1 VINILKFIILIFI
14 FSSCSLGDGGGFWTK
29 EERLKDQLLN
39 FKPLFEKDK
48 LVLNEFNK
56 NFQFLLNK
64 KDLKVNIN
72 SKNDNNDG
80 YVLFNGKLE
89 KIQKYNFS
97 KIENFHQLESNLIFS
112 NGNLIFF
119 DNKGTI
125 LNFDQNSKLKWKI
138 NNYSKN
144 DKKIGPLISMTHNNK
159 NLFVSD
165 NLSNIYAIDLID
177 GKVIWSKKN
186 SLPFNSTI
194 KFFDNKIFVVD
205 SNNNLNCFSTKD
217 GSLIWQHKTEKS
229 FINSSKKLSIIIK
242 NNIVTFSNSLGDIT
256 AIDANNG
263 SLIWQKF
270 TQNSEIYEDIMTL
283 KMSDLVI
290 NNESIYFSNNKNQFY
305 SIDANTGITNWIQK
319 INSNI
324 KPSIIGNFIFTIST
338 DGYFFIIEKNTGN
351 ILRITNV
358 FNNLKKKK
366 NEKIYPTGFVFNF
379 QNLFISTNKGKLM
392 VIDIKTGK
400 IKNILNVD
408 NDIISRPIVRN
419 QNMYL
424 IKDNSIVR
432 LN

>member
-1 VINILKFIILIFI
+1 MINILKFIVLIFI

-125 LNFDQNSKLKWKI
+125 LNFDQSSKLKWKI

-144 DKKIGPLISMTHNNK
+144 NKKIGPLISMTHNNK
-159 NLFVSD
+159 TLFVSD

-177 GKVIWSKKN
+177 GTVIWSKKN
-186 SLPFNSTI
+186 SLPFNSII

-283 KMSDLVI
+283 KMSDLII
-290 NNESIYFSNNKNQFY
+290 NNQSIYFSNNKNQFY

-366 NEKIYPTGFVFNF
+366 KEKIYPTRFIFNF
-379 QNLFISTNKGKLM
+379 QNLFISTNNGKLM

-408 NDIISRPIVRN
+408 NDIISRPIVQN

>member
-1 VINILKFIILIFI
+1 MINILKFIVLIFI

-64 KDLKVNIN
+64 KDLKVNTN

-256 AIDANNG
+256 AIDVNNG

-366 NEKIYPTGFVFNF
+366 KEKIYPTGFIFNF
-379 QNLFISTNKGKLM
+379 QNLFISTNNGKLM

>member
-1 VINILKFIILIFI
+1 MINILKFVILIFI
-14 FSSCSLGDGGGFWTK
+14 ISSCSLGDGGGFWTK
-29 EERLKDQLLN
+29 EEKLKDQLLN
-39 FKPLFEKDK
+39 FKPLFEKNK

-64 KDLKVNIN
+64 KDLKLNTN

-97 KIENFHQLESNLIFS
+97 KIENFHQLDSNLVFS

-125 LNFDQNSKLKWKI
+125 LNFDQNSKLKWKT

-144 DKKIGPLISMTHNNK
+144 EKKLGPLISMTHNSK
-159 NLFVSD
+159 HLFVTD
-165 NLSNIYAIDLID
+165 NLSKIYAIDLTD
-177 GKVIWSKKN
+177 GMVVWSKTN
-186 SLPFNSTI
+186 SLPFNSII

-205 SNNNLNCFSTKD
+205 SNNNLNCFSAKD

-256 AIDANNG
+256 AIDAKNG
-263 SLIWQKF
+263 SLVWQKF
-270 TQNSEIYEDIMTL
+270 TQNSKIYEDIMTL
-283 KMSDLVI
+283 KMSDLII
-290 NNESIYFSNNKNQFY
+290 NNESIYFSNNKSQFY
-305 SIDANTGITNWIQK
+305 SIDLNTGITNWIQK
-319 INSNI
+319 ISSNI

-366 NEKIYPTGFVFNF
+366 NKEFYPTGFVFNF
-379 QNLFISTNKGKLM
+379 QNLFISTNNGKLI
-392 VIDIKTGK
+392 VTDIKTGK

-408 NDIISRPIVRN
+408 NDIISRPIVQN
-419 QNMYL
+419 QSMYL
-424 IKDNSIVR
+424 IKDSSIVK

>member
-1 VINILKFIILIFI
+1 MINILKFIILIFI

-64 KDLKVNIN
+64 KDLKVNTN

-97 KIENFHQLESNLIFS
+97 KIENFHQLESNLVFS

-125 LNFDQNSKLKWKI
+125 LNFDQSSKLKWKI

-256 AIDANNG
+256 AIDVNNG

-270 TQNSEIYEDIMTL
+270 TQSSEIYEDIMTL
-283 KMSDLVI
+283 KMSDLVV

-351 ILRITNV
+351 ILRITNI
-358 FNNLKKKK
+358 FDKLKKKK
-366 NEKIYPTGFVFNF
+366 NEKIFPTGFIFNF
-379 QNLFISTNKGKLM
+379 QNLFISTNNGRLL
-392 VIDIKTGK
+392 VVDIKTGK
-400 IKNILNVD
+400 IKNVLKIDSN
-408 NDIISRPIVRN
+408 IISRPVVQS
-419 QNMYL
+419 QNMYV
-424 IKDNSIVR
+424 IKNNSIIK

>member
-1 VINILKFIILIFI
+1 MINILKFIVLIFI

-125 LNFDQNSKLKWKI
+125 LNFDQSSKLKWKI

-177 GKVIWSKKN
+177 GTVIWSKKN

-256 AIDANNG
+256 AIDVNNG

-324 KPSIIGNFIFTIST
+324 KPAIIGNFIFTIST

-358 FNNLKKKK
+358 FNSLKQKK
-366 NEKIYPTGFVFNF
+366 NEMIYPTGFIFNF
-379 QNLFISTNKGKLM
+379 QNLFISTNNGKLM

-408 NDIISRPIVRN
+408 NDIISRPIVQN

>member
-1 VINILKFIILIFI
+1 MINILKFIVFIFI

-64 KDLKVNIN
+64 KDLKVNTN

-97 KIENFHQLESNLIFS
+97 KIENFHQLESNLVFS

-125 LNFDQNSKLKWKI
+125 LNFDQSSKLKWKI

-177 GKVIWSKKN
+177 GRVIWSKKN
-186 SLPFNSTI
+186 PLPFNSII

-305 SIDANTGITNWIQK
+305 SIDTKTGITNWIQK

-358 FNNLKKKK
+358 FNSLKKKK
-366 NEKIYPTGFVFNF
+366 NEMIYPTGFIFNF
-379 QNLFISTNKGKLM
+379 QNLFISTNNGKLM

-408 NDIISRPIVRN
+408 NDIISRPIVQN